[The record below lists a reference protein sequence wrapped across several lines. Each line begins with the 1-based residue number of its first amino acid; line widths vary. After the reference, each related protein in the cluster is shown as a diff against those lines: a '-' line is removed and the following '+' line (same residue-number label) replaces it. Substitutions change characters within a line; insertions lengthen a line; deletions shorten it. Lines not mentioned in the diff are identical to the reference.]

1 MSDSTSAL
9 AIAVPGVVAL
19 ASLLVQAYNIRQQRN
34 TELAKM
40 FYEDRIASLSSL
52 TRSVSEILKS
62 AESAI
67 KYRDTLK
74 LPFDQLWHNSNG
86 KVPAE
91 IHQGFQ
97 AAIYGAT
104 VMGSKKFKDEVDN
117 NLIFYPDQIQKKIS
131 KFASEY
137 FDKIPDPLR
146 PESIDRFLE
155 SSIPVIRKHR
165 DSIVN
170 ESQKIMELKV

>member
-19 ASLLVQAYNIRQQRN
+19 ASLLVQAYNMRQQRK

-40 FYEDRIASLSSL
+40 FYEDRIAALSSL
-52 TRSVSEILKS
+52 ARSVSVMLQS
-62 AESAI
+62 AESSI
-67 KYRDTLK
+67 KYRDTLN
-74 LPFDQLWHNSNG
+74 LPFDQLWHNPKG

-104 VMGSKKFKDEVDN
+104 VMGSKNFKDEVDN
-117 NLIFYPDQIQKKIS
+117 NSIFYPEKIQKQIS

-137 FDKIPDPLR
+137 LDKIPDPLC
-146 PESIDRFLE
+146 PESIDGFLE
-155 SSIPVIRKHR
+155 SSIPLIRKHR
-165 DSIVN
+165 DSIVD
-170 ESQKIMELKV
+170 ESQKLMQLKV